1 MNHNKDIT
9 PSMED
14 YLESILKLGKINIQ
28 AKIKDIAEDLKVQMP
43 SVIGALKTLRG
54 KGLVL
59 YEKSS
64 TIELT
69 DKGKKIAISVN
80 DRHEKIA
87 VFLYDILLF
96 SEKEAQATACRIE
109 HVINPETASQFNNL
123 RNYLKTDVIDKII
136 TANEWKK
143 IIDKNQIF
151 E

>member
-1 MNHNKDIT
+1 MNHNKDLT

-14 YLESILKLGKINIQ
+14 YLESILKLEKINIK
-28 AKIKDIAEDLKVQMP
+28 AKIKDIAKDLKVQMP

-59 YEKSS
+59 YEKNSN
-64 TIELT
+64 IKLT
-69 DKGKKIAISVN
+69 DKGEKIAASVN

-87 VFLYDILLF
+87 AFLQDILLF

-109 HVINPETASQFNNL
+109 HVIDPETAVQFNNL
-123 RNYLKTDVIDKII
+123 RNYLITDIIDKVIA
-136 TANEWKK
+136 ANKWKE